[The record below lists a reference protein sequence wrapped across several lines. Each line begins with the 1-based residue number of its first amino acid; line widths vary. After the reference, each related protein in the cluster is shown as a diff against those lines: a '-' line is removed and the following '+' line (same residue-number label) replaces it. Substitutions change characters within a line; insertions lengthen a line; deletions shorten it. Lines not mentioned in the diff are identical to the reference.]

1 MSYTKRYMYKNAT
14 DMLHVHLNVGVH
26 ACTRTCTCYMY
37 IRANIMQSVSIYQH
51 IQSVPVSIGSMAAVV
66 ASPTML

>member
-14 DMLHVHLNVGVH
+14 DMLHVHLNVHVY
-26 ACTRTCTCYMY
+26 ACTYYMY
-37 IRANIMQSVSIYQH
+37 ICANIMQSVSIYQH